1 MKVLVFLLE
10 YSILVLF
17 PPLAIFKTDQ
27 FQLLRR
33 EMNQQGAATLS
44 CYEELQATG
53 CTLPTAP
60 RGKFICSQDDGERPT
75 IA

>member
-10 YSILVLF
+10 YNILVLF

-44 CYEELQATG
+44 CYEELQAAHFQP
-53 CTLPTAP
+53 LHAVNSFALRMME
-60 RGKFICSQDDGERPT
+60 RGQL
-75 IA
+75 